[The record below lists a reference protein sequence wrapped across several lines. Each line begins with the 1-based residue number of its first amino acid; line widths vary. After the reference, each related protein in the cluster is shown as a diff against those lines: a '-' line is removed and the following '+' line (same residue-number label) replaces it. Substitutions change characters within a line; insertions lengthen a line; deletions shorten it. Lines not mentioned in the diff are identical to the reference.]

1 MSNIERIIHKTK
13 QYAMR
18 QNLSDLFAALL
29 FTCAT
34 VIISISVALLLL
46 KSPLFGLLGIVPLLF
61 IRWRDLMDRA
71 RELEMKI
78 GLKGE
83 IVSRLQLSKI
93 PRDSK
98 EKYSQELIQGFID
111 EAAAR
116 LEKIETRRF
125 VDHGSSA
132 RAARFLLIASAF
144 ALFQPAFFPG
154 RFWYSLNHKIVYSVS
169 PGSAEY
175 AKDMQ
180 TDIMLQLWGVYV
192 PRNVNLRL
200 STSGKTIRQKLSV
213 QDDIAKTTVTVAE
226 PLIYQFEVFEHET
239 RKYELH
245 PIEPLYIKSLS
256 FQVQYPAYTKMTE
269 EARTGRQLV
278 VPEKTV
284 VYIQGQASE
293 SLRTASLEYG
303 GTIALEH
310 EGTNFQGT
318 FVVTESGTA
327 TLHLTAR
334 GELHEGIRIYAIP
347 DLAPLVDRFY
357 PGANVNLPYDMKLD
371 IGIRCSDDYGL
382 SAGTFHFNFE
392 KDSTESVVLKR
403 GAFEDTVNFLWDLS
417 DLGMLPGDEVSYYVT
432 IRDNSGQITK
442 SNTYYVYFPTME
454 QMYEAINEQENML
467 QSDIEDVNAEHG
479 EHMKEV
485 ARIQEKL
492 MKERELSWA
501 DQEKLSEAIR
511 EEEAIL
517 EQINQWQAEL
527 EETIE
532 KLNEGIILDQKSIDR
547 LNEISRILEELAP
560 EELREA
566 LENMRV
572 AMEQR
577 PGDMQK
583 ALEQMKQQQEEL
595 AKALER
601 SLEILKRYEQEEKL
615 RQVAERAR
623 ELADQQE
630 QIEELSE
637 ADEEMGSESQQ
648 EVDQGMEDL
657 IDKLNELA
665 TSEELEEEI
674 KEALKQIAKEMQNLK
689 GAGGKEKQAGLQNI
703 AMDLEQLYEKLTQG
717 RLVNLRRNLLESL
730 KQVIETSEAQEK
742 LIKDGPKIDPDQQGE
757 LILATET
764 IAESL
769 LVQQTK
775 SLFVSPEFAKG
786 LARATLRMEQA
797 RKYYDNEKVGKLRA
811 TEAMR
816 ELNLVARD
824 ILFNLTRMKQD
835 GSSTGMNAF
844 MQQLGDIT
852 NSQMALSQNLMGIFP
867 IPMQGLSQGQKK
879 QLQRL
884 AARQRALREA
894 LESLRNEAAA
904 GRYQDVLGDVVREM
918 QEMEE
923 ALFQYKISRELI
935 ERQKKVI
942 SRLLD
947 SQRSIR
953 QEDFAKKRESKPG
966 QDVRD
971 RTRPPALARE
981 LGEDELREL
990 LQQELRK
997 PYPEEYEIYIRE
1009 YFRTLLEE
1017 Q

>member
-1 MSNIERIIHKTK
+1 MPNIEIIRCKTK
-13 QYAMR
+13 QYTIH
-18 QNLSDLFAALL
+18 QNLSDFFAILI

-34 VIISISVALLLL
+34 IIISIAVALFLL
-46 KSPLFGLLGIVPLLF
+46 KSPWYGLLGIIPLLF
-61 IRWRDLMDRA
+61 FRPRDLIYRA
-71 RELEMKI
+71 RELEEKI

-83 IVSRLQLSKI
+83 IVNSLQLSRI
-93 PRDSK
+93 PKDSK
-98 EKYSQELIQGFID
+98 ENYSQELIQAFID
-111 EAAAR
+111 EAATR
-116 LEKIETRRF
+116 IEKIDTRRF
-125 VDHGSSA
+125 VDRGSLA
-132 RAARFLLIASAF
+132 LAARFVLIAVAF
-144 ALFQPAFFPG
+144 ALIQPAVFPE
-154 RFWYSLNHKIVYSVS
+154 RFWYSLNHRIEYNVS
-169 PGSAEY
+169 PGSVDY
-175 AKDMQ
+175 PKDTQ
-180 TDIMLQLWGVYV
+180 ADVALQIWGVYL
-192 PRNVNLRL
+192 PKIVNLRL
-200 STSGKTIRQKLSV
+200 SAGEETTRQTVSV
-213 QDDIAKTTVTVAE
+213 QDNIARSTVTVSE
-226 PLIYQFEVFEHET
+226 PLIYHFEVFEHKT
-239 RKYELH
+239 RKYELY
-245 PIEPLYIKSLS
+245 PVEPLYIENL
-256 FQVQYPAYTKMTE
+256 FFHLRYPAHTKLAE
-269 EARTGRQLV
+269 ETRTGRQLV

-284 VYIQGQASE
+284 VYVQGRASE
-293 SLRTASLEYG
+293 LLQAANLDFGDTL
-303 GTIALEH
+303 ALTH
-310 EGTNFQGT
+310 EGREFHGE
-318 FVVTESGTA
+318 FVVTASGTA
-327 TLHLTAR
+327 TLHLRAR

-347 DLAPLVDRFY
+347 DLAPLVDIFY
-357 PGANVNLPYDMKLD
+357 PGTNVNLPYDMKLD
-371 IGIRCSDDYGL
+371 VGIRCSDDYGL
-382 SAGTFHFNFE
+382 SAGTFHFAFE
-392 KDSTESVVLKR
+392 IDTTKLVALKR
-403 GAFEDTVNFLWDLS
+403 GAFEDTVYILWDLS

-432 IRDNSGQITK
+432 IRDNSGQVTK

-454 QMYEAINEQENML
+454 QMYEAINEQEAML
-467 QSDIEDVNAEHG
+467 EIDIEDMHTEHG
-479 EHMKEV
+479 EHIKEV

-501 DQEKLSEAIR
+501 DQEKLSEAIK
-511 EEEAIL
+511 EEEVIL
-517 EQINQWQAEL
+517 EQINQWQTEL

-547 LNEISRILEELAP
+547 LNEISQILEELAP

-566 LENMRV
+566 LENLRV

-583 ALEQMKQQQEEL
+583 ALEQMRQHQEEL

-615 RQVAERAR
+615 RQIAERAK
-623 ELADQQE
+623 ELAEQQV
-630 QIEELSE
+630 QIEELTE
-637 ADEEMGSESQQ
+637 AEDGLAAENQQ
-648 EVDQGMEDL
+648 EVDQGMEEL

-665 TSEELEEEI
+665 ASEGLEEEI
-674 KEALKQIAKEMQNLK
+674 REALRQMANEMQNLK
-689 GAGGKEKQAGLQNI
+689 SGSGKDKKTGLQNL
-703 AMDLEQLYEKLTQG
+703 AMNLEQLYEKLTQG
-717 RLVNLRRNLLESL
+717 RFANLRKNLLESL
-730 KQVIETSEAQEK
+730 KQIIETSEAQEK
-742 LIKDGPKIDPDQQGE
+742 LINDGLKIDPDLQGK
-757 LILATET
+757 LIQATET

-769 LVQQTK
+769 FAQQTK
-775 SLFVSPEFAKG
+775 SLFVSPEFGKG

-797 RKYYDNEKVGKLRA
+797 QKYHDNAKVGKLRA

-824 ILFNLTRMKQD
+824 ILFILARMKQD
-835 GSSTGMNAF
+835 GSSTGINSF

-852 NSQMALSQNLMGIFP
+852 NSQMSLNQALMGILP

-904 GRYQDVLGDVVREM
+904 GRYQDVLGDVIREM

-923 ALFQYKISRELI
+923 DLFQYKVSRELI

-953 QEDFAKKRESKPG
+953 KEDFAKKRKSKPG
-966 QDVRD
+966 QDVRE
-971 RTRPPALARE
+971 RASPAPLAQE

-1009 YFRTLLEE
+1009 YFRALLEE